1 MYCSVFISYLRTYR
15 FFTEGERHQFCLSE
29 SLEEATQQ
37 VEARDIELK
46 RNREILCGLQA
57 TCLKVEKSRE
67 ATQLELNATER
78 AIQSLSDEMMQ
89 LQLRASDLESDSQA
103 IYLQNIKLQHKIEEE
118 ADNFQLMLK
127 RYNMY
132 RDKMEKHKT
141 AILMQESQSAVHRE
155 LVEKRGL
162 INQRKAERER
172 LLADLEN
179 PEGNAMRQAQKEV
192 DELRVQIS
200 AVKEVVFSK
209 TQLLVKEQETHMQL
223 REDIE
228 IQNGVKPS

>member
-1 MYCSVFISYLRTYR
+1 MAANTE
-15 FFTEGERHQFCLSE
+15 EGERHQFCLSE
-29 SLEEATQQ
+29 TLEEATQQ
-37 VEARDIELK
+37 DEARDIELK

-89 LQLRASDLESDSQA
+89 LQLRASDLESASQA

-132 RDKMEKHKT
+132 RDKMERT
-141 AILMQESQSAVHRE
+141 R
-155 LVEKRGL
+155 R
-162 INQRKAERER
+162 
-172 LLADLEN
+172 
-179 PEGNAMRQAQKEV
+179 
-192 DELRVQIS
+192 
-200 AVKEVVFSK
+200 
-209 TQLLVKEQETHMQL
+209 
-223 REDIE
+223 
-228 IQNGVKPS
+228 PS